1 MKVISAEKA
10 RELRAGNAHFH
21 WVCFDKLNFISKPYY
36 CSLSATLPTSDR
48 LQVKLRIGIEINIGI
63 IKRKYLSLLV
73 IENVGNKRM

>member
-36 CSLSATLPTSDR
+36 CSLSEVGKVADR
-48 LQVKLRIGIEINIGI
+48 HRDKYRKRI
-63 IKRKYLSLLV
+63 
-73 IENVGNKRM
+73 

>member
-36 CSLSATLPTSDR
+36 CSLSE
-48 LQVKLRIGIEINIGI
+48 VEINIGI